1 MSLSIFYTPDGHRRF
16 ASEEGISISAAYK
29 AGVAALVDEIIEPTI
44 NEYSIDRLDIFCL
57 SNRNLINREAGELDD
72 WLTVGMEL
80 LDQVVEHCSTFAN
93 IATVGSYLPNNLSLI
108 RSPDAP
114 TVRFFIGN
122 SIEDTEDIRPV
133 DIFIRSGGQ
142 MRLSGAPRALLGD
155 DTEICSIPTLHPRIK
170 FREMRA
176 VIDAYHARYIRYSD
190 SNLSR
195 RIKL

>member
-1 MSLSIFYTPDGHRRF
+1 MCMNLSIFYTPDGHRRF
-16 ASEEGISISAAYK
+16 ASEEGISIPASYK
-29 AGVAALVDEIIEPTI
+29 AGVAVLVEEIIEPTI
-44 NEYSIDRLDIFCL
+44 SEYRIDRLDIFCL
-57 SNRNLINREAGELDD
+57 SNRNLINREASELGD

-80 LDQVVEHCSTFAN
+80 LNQVVEHCSTFAN
-93 IATVGSYLPNNLSLI
+93 IATIGSYLPKNLSVTH
-108 RSPDAP
+108 SPDAP

-170 FREMRA
+170 FRDMCA
-176 VIDAYHARYIRYSD
+176 VIDAYRARYIRYSD
-190 SNLSR
+190 RNSSR
-195 RIKL
+195 QL